1 MEIAGELSR
10 DRKLL
15 AHKIITQVSNLVK
28 VSPASIVAKTGPG
41 RAYGPEVRK
50 AKAVALEALKYYG
63 FSHGQAAEIIALKS
77 SNASVLRR
85 WYCKTVSYWERKVY
99 MEKLQK
105 VIIR

>member
-1 MEIAGELSR
+1 MEIAGDLSR

-15 AHKIITQVSNLVK
+15 AHKIVTQVANLVK
-28 VSPASIVAKTGPG
+28 VSPASIVGKSGPG
-41 RAYGPEVRK
+41 QSYGFEVRK
-50 AKAVALEALKYYG
+50 AKAIALEALKYYG
-63 FSHGQAAEIIALKS
+63 LNHGQAAEVIALKS
-77 SNASVLRR
+77 PNASVLRQ